1 MKYVKF
7 KNGRRVH
14 IKGTRHITLCN
25 VEAFGNSATE
35 HNYKV
40 YEERP
45 RKRNG
50 QFYPVCKSC
59 KTTLRKLRHESVD
72 YDI

>member
-14 IKGTRHITLCN
+14 IKGTRHTTLCN
-25 VEAFGNSATE
+25 VEAFGNSGDE
-35 HNYKV
+35 ENHKV
-40 YEERP
+40 FEERP

-50 QFYPVCKSC
+50 QLYPICKSC
-59 KTTLRKLRHESVD
+59 TNTLRKLRHESVEMD
-72 YDI
+72 T